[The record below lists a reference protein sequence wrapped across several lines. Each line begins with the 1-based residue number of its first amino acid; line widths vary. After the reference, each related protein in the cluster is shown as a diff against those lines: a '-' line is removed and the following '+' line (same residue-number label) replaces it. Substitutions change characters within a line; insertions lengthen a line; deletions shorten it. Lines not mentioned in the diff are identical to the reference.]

1 MMKPNSKAFALKAI
15 RINISRFKR
24 NEEGVTAV
32 EFALVAFPFFVFV
45 FAVIEL
51 GVSFVAQQMLSSATE
66 DLARKFYTGESTQ
79 ENTTS
84 DDVRNAICKRI
95 KFLVDDNCLTNLS
108 INLNN
113 YNSFAEVPITN
124 LVTKAGYLGLP
135 ATIKLGGPSTIN
147 QINVLYRWPAI
158 TNIMRMITPGIKPDD
173 NIIPLFT
180 TMTWRN
186 EPYS

>member
-66 DLARKFYTGESTQ
+66 DISRQFYTGQLITD
-79 ENTTS
+79 NTS
-84 DDVRNAICKRI
+84 PEAVRKIICDKI
-95 KFLVDDNCLTNLS
+95 QFMVEKNCPNLS

-135 ATIKLGGPSTIN
+135 VTIKLGGPSTIN